1 MDQHGWY
8 ERMLAWLL
16 GSPDTIS
23 VHLVLLIMLTAAL
36 LLRRSLGAWPVWWA
50 AFFGAMLIDAW
61 WALNGVPHAPWPIS
75 LLNMMAMPTLIFQL
89 ARSQRL
95 PGLRRGQMSNVQR
108 KRWVAQHAFAAEPRE
123 QGALVTLTRRDPV

>member
-8 ERMLAWLL
+8 ERMLAWVL

-50 AFFGAMLIDAW
+50 AFFGALSIDAW
-61 WALNGVPHAPWPIS
+61 WVLNGVPHAPWPIS
-75 LLNMMAMPTLIFQL
+75 LVNMLAMPTLIFQL
-89 ARSQRL
+89 ARSQSL
-95 PGLRRGQMSNVQR
+95 PGLRRGQMSEAQR
-108 KRWVAQHAFAAEPRE
+108 KRWVATHAFADEPRE
-123 QGALVTLTRRDPV
+123 QRALVRLTRHDTF